1 MKLLKIFLISTL
13 LLTSLS
19 AFTFDKW
26 ESGIELSE
34 AIDTARDNN
43 IPIAKEGLG
52 HGSKRFNWQLLKD
65 HKKYRNFYYRQE
77 LLGETGKVNLY
88 FTKDS
93 KTLYKVK
100 VRWVLTGEKTK
111 EFQEMLYALLDKKYG
126 NRSIV
131 IPQNLGE
138 YVFFKNRVWK
148 PNSKT
153 EVQTRSSTS
162 MLEVTY
168 LDKEYE
174 KENQNELLQ
183 IKEKKKLQII
193 VKDAGKF

>member
-1 MKLLKIFLISTL
+1 MKLLQIFLISIL
-13 LLTSLS
+13 YLTSLS

-43 IPIAKEGLG
+43 IPIAKEGL
-52 HGSKRFNWQLLKD
+52 HHSSKRFNWKLLKD
-65 HKKYRNFYYRQE
+65 REKHRNFYYRQE
-77 LLGETGKVNLY
+77 LLGENAKVNLY
-88 FTKDS
+88 FTKES
-93 KTLYKVK
+93 KTLYKVR
-100 VRWVLTGEKTK
+100 VRWVITGQKTK

-126 NRSIV
+126 DRSIV
-131 IPQNLGE
+131 IPQNIGE

-162 MLEVTY
+162 MVEVTY

-174 KENQNELLQ
+174 KENQSELLQ
-183 IKEKKKLQII
+183 IRKKKKLQII

>member
-1 MKLLKIFLISTL
+1 MKLLQIFLISTL
-13 LLTSLS
+13 YLISLS

-34 AIDTARDNN
+34 AIDIARDNN
-43 IPIAKEGLG
+43 MPIAKEGLH
-52 HGSKRFNWQLLKD
+52 HGSKRFNWQLLKGRER
-65 HKKYRNFYYRQE
+65 HRNFYYRQE
-77 LLGETGKVNLY
+77 LLGENAKVNLY
-88 FTKDS
+88 FTKES
-93 KTLYKVK
+93 KTLYRVR
-100 VRWVLTGEKTK
+100 VRWVITGQKTK

-162 MLEVTY
+162 MVEVTY

-183 IKEKKKLQII
+183 IKKKKKLQII

>member
-1 MKLLKIFLISTL
+1 MKLLQIFFISML
-13 LLTSLS
+13 YLTTLS

-43 IPIAKEGLG
+43 IAIAKEGL
-52 HGSKRFNWQLLKD
+52 HHSSKRFNWQLLKD
-65 HKKYRNFYYRQE
+65 HKKYRNFYYREE
-77 LLGETGKVNLY
+77 LLGENAKVNLY

-93 KTLYKVK
+93 KILYKVR
-100 VRWVLTGEKTK
+100 VRWIIVGQKTK
-111 EFQEMLYALLDKKYG
+111 EFQDMLYALLDKKYG
-126 NRSIV
+126 NRSII

-162 MLEVTY
+162 MVEVTY

-183 IKEKKKLQII
+183 IKKKKKLQII